1 MHQTRAMS
9 TPPVTRAVVIE
20 NPQGLH
26 ARPAELF
33 ARLALK
39 FESHIEVIRD
49 DQRVDGK
56 SILDILT
63 LGVQQGTMLTLEA
76 HGRDAQEAI
85 DALAKLVENR
95 FECSDSAG

>member
-1 MHQTRAMS
+1 MS
-9 TPPVTRAVVIE
+9 TPPVTRVVVIE

-39 FESHIEVIRD
+39 FEARVEVIRD
-49 DQRVDGK
+49 HQRVDGK
-56 SILDILT
+56 SILEILT
-63 LGVQQGTMLTLEA
+63 LGVQPGTKLTLEA
-76 HGRDAQEAI
+76 HGHDAQDAV

-95 FECSDSAG
+95 FECRESEGQEQPG